1 MRLTRDHSLR
11 KKGQMGARNN
21 FGKFEI
27 PRFSETARRALQDV
41 LFTFFE
47 NFSNLPK
54 LFRAPKSILIVIKE
68 IIFLQAFGNM
78 KNGSKINIYQFLKNL
93 FSIFELEFTVK
104 MLFSLL

>member
-41 LFTFFE
+41 LFTFFFE
-47 NFSNLPK
+47 KFSNLPK
-54 LFRAPKSILIVIKE
+54 LFRAPKSQTFVLFLSSFQGCHLFLTLPIKT
-68 IIFLQAFGNM
+68 
-78 KNGSKINIYQFLKNL
+78 
-93 FSIFELEFTVK
+93 FSMI
-104 MLFSLL
+104 